1 MLIGFDLVRCLS
13 DILEKKVEYSD
24 VLLVITCV
32 EIDFRDEDQWN
43 IFWKSTID
51 PIHLM
56 LGNNRHKLHLHDK
69 SEVHN
74 LIDDLLYDGKLVKR
88 ERTHV
93 LDSISS
99 LPGHWHDIIPLEEHM
114 TPAVQDAWNYFK
126 MIEALCR
133 AGKNPT

>member
-13 DILEKKVEYSD
+13 DILEKKVEYND

-56 LGNNRHKLHLHDK
+56 LGNNRHKLHLH
-69 SEVHN
+69 VH
-74 LIDDLLYDGKLVKR
+74 DASPFCRLL
-88 ERTHV
+88 
-93 LDSISS
+93 
-99 LPGHWHDIIPLEEHM
+99 
-114 TPAVQDAWNYFK
+114 F
-126 MIEALCR
+126 
-133 AGKNPT
+133 